1 MNTLVPFF
9 TKTIPDFF
17 MNTLVPAI
25 MGGLQAIW
33 NFLSG
38 VANFIWQGL
47 QTIADLIWKAATGFS
62 TFMLNLI
69 INAFSSLG
77 KLIMDAFKTFTDVV
91 TAIIRV
97 PYEGIQTLTAEVAK
111 AFLTPFIT
119 GHIKAMGISSPEFFS
134 KELVE
139 TQTYDMFFF
148 AGGAFLIP
156 LLGQLPLRFLSWI
169 GRAIGRWLYG
179 QSFPIEIDLSPF
191 GIGVKTKFDLAK
203 ALGASLS
210 TSAEEVVKYSEEIG
224 RGLVYGLSIWITR
237 PVAYLANFL
246 FRNIVPIRLPREDL
260 IVEYTRRAL
269 PRDDIDD
276 IIKVSKF
283 YLAVQGYADWMVD
296 MFFLSPDQYN
306 IKVTD
311 RFGQERKVPLALVYQ
326 LPTPSDVATMMVR
339 DVFASFEDFQE
350 LYHARGMHPDI
361 GALYYFLR
369 FRYPPPERLWQFTT
383 RGISGLLWA
392 TLPDTEKTAI
402 QAEAKPLG
410 AYMPTA
416 PADLNFQADKL
427 MSAFKT
433 YMKWHDYARF
443 AWVKDFASDNLIYV
457 DTLADIPTKIDQ
469 RWLVKWGIYEFL
481 SAKKI
486 TYQSPIWDFNVKAI
500 EATATSNITLD
511 LTNFCRTLQATGLHP
526 DWVPVTAVAETMN
539 VLSEER
545 TLLRTGVISLFKEG
559 FLETD
564 AIETFLA
571 GAITASFQVAYFDMD
586 TLQWTTGWLNIPVMF
601 LPPERKLI
609 ELRAM
614 MDRALDILRDIQKDA
629 FTAYQEYIIWDK
641 NEFESSLSKIIDKIN
656 TIYAQDYKTITGTN
670 LPDSLKLT
678 YVKAYYDS
686 YLEALKIWRE
696 VFTVRRIRMWTQR
709 WLGWVMYRVA
719 YGQVSPEDID
729 KLVDVIKEKAKLTDT
744 EADFIEQV
752 ANIMYGIAK
761 KTTVAEYLPTPQT
774 MATLSEYMTLDTKL
788 VQQVLAERGLDETWQ
803 KIWLT
808 YITVKPIKADAKA
821 LLSTYVRALRRE
833 AIDKKTLDD
842 FIKTLP
848 NYGFT
853 DKEITLIVN
862 SIDLEEQIL
871 ESREYIPTPASLA
884 TIVEIVPE
892 AREFFDDVVKARR
905 IPKQWQEVWAKYIDY
920 KPIIGEVNKMLS
932 RVESLYEYFAI
943 DEATYQKVLDS
954 VKYLG
959 WTDQEIEFM
968 LYTSRYVRWLR
979 AYRELIG
986 DIDRMVTISNYS
998 PKAEEYALGNLY
1010 KMIDAMPIDDATKQT
1025 LKAMWEDYIRNRH
1038 VKDEVITYV
1047 RDLVNLYV
1055 YGQLS
1060 YTDLDKELTWLEQW
1074 GLSKYEHQFWL
1085 MIAEARKARKLGIP
1099 VAFTPE

>member
-1 MNTLVPFF
+1 
-9 TKTIPDFF
+9 
-17 MNTLVPAI
+17 
-25 MGGLQAIW
+25 
-33 NFLSG
+33 
-38 VANFIWQGL
+38 
-47 QTIADLIWKAATGFS
+47 
-62 TFMLNLI
+62 
-69 INAFSSLG
+69 
-77 KLIMDAFKTFTDVV
+77 
-91 TAIIRV
+91 
-97 PYEGIQTLTAEVAK
+97 
-111 AFLTPFIT
+111 
-119 GHIKAMGISSPEFFS
+119 
-134 KELVE
+134 
-139 TQTYDMFFF
+139 
-148 AGGAFLIP
+148 
-156 LLGQLPLRFLSWI
+156 
-169 GRAIGRWLYG
+169 
-179 QSFPIEIDLSPF
+179 
-191 GIGVKTKFDLAK
+191 
-203 ALGASLS
+203 
-210 TSAEEVVKYSEEIG
+210 
-224 RGLVYGLSIWITR
+224 
-237 PVAYLANFL
+237 
-246 FRNIVPIRLPREDL
+246 
-260 IVEYTRRAL
+260 
-269 PRDDIDD
+269 
-276 IIKVSKF
+276 
-283 YLAVQGYADWMVD
+283 
-296 MFFLSPDQYN
+296 
-306 IKVTD
+306 
-311 RFGQERKVPLALVYQ
+311 
-326 LPTPSDVATMMVR
+326 
-339 DVFASFEDFQE
+339 
-350 LYHARGMHPDI
+350 
-361 GALYYFLR
+361 
-369 FRYPPPERLWQFTT
+369 
-383 RGISGLLWA
+383 
-392 TLPDTEKTAI
+392 
-402 QAEAKPLG
+402 
-410 AYMPTA
+410 
-416 PADLNFQADKL
+416 
-427 MSAFKT
+427 
-433 YMKWHDYARF
+433 
-443 AWVKDFASDNLIYV
+443 
-457 DTLADIPTKIDQ
+457 
-469 RWLVKWGIYEFL
+469 
-481 SAKKI
+481 
-486 TYQSPIWDFNVKAI
+486 
-500 EATATSNITLD
+500 
-511 LTNFCRTLQATGLHP
+511 
-526 DWVPVTAVAETMN
+526 
-539 VLSEER
+539 
-545 TLLRTGVISLFKEG
+545 
-559 FLETD
+559 
-564 AIETFLA
+564 
-571 GAITASFQVAYFDMD
+571 MD

-614 MDRALDILRDIQKDA
+614 MDRALDILRDIQRDA

-641 NEFESSLSKIIDKIN
+641 NEFESKLSDIIDEIN
-656 TIYAQDYKTITGTN
+656 TIYAQDYKAITGTN

-752 ANIMYGIAK
+752 ASIMYGIAK

-808 YITVKPIKADAKA
+808 YITVKPIKTDAKA

-853 DKEITLIVN
+853 DKEITFIVN

-905 IPKQWQEVWAKYIDY
+905 IPKQWQAVWAKYIDY

-1085 MIAEARKARKLGIP
+1085 MIADARKARKLGIP
-1099 VAFTPE
+1099 VAFTPEQTQAA

>member
-1 MNTLVPFF
+1 MEN
-9 TKTIPDFF
+9 
-17 MNTLVPAI
+17 
-25 MGGLQAIW
+25 QY
-33 NFLSG
+33 
-38 VANFIWQGL
+38 
-47 QTIADLIWKAATGFS
+47 
-62 TFMLNLI
+62 
-69 INAFSSLG
+69 
-77 KLIMDAFKTFTDVV
+77 KL
-91 TAIIRV
+91 
-97 PYEGIQTLTAEVAK
+97 
-111 AFLTPFIT
+111 
-119 GHIKAMGISSPEFFS
+119 
-134 KELVE
+134 
-139 TQTYDMFFF
+139 
-148 AGGAFLIP
+148 
-156 LLGQLPLRFLSWI
+156 
-169 GRAIGRWLYG
+169 
-179 QSFPIEIDLSPF
+179 
-191 GIGVKTKFDLAK
+191 
-203 ALGASLS
+203 
-210 TSAEEVVKYSEEIG
+210 
-224 RGLVYGLSIWITR
+224 
-237 PVAYLANFL
+237 
-246 FRNIVPIRLPREDL
+246 
-260 IVEYTRRAL
+260 
-269 PRDDIDD
+269 
-276 IIKVSKF
+276 
-283 YLAVQGYADWMVD
+283 
-296 MFFLSPDQYN
+296 
-306 IKVTD
+306 
-311 RFGQERKVPLALVYQ
+311 YQ
-326 LPTPSDVATMMVR
+326 
-339 DVFASFEDFQE
+339 
-350 LYHARGMHPDI
+350 ARGMHPDI

-416 PADLNFQADKL
+416 PADLNFKADQL
-427 MSAFKT
+427 ISAFKT
-433 YMKWHDYARF
+433 YMKWHDYAKF
-443 AWVKDFASDNLIYV
+443 AWVKDFASDNLIYI

-481 SAKKI
+481 SAKKV
-486 TYQSPIWDFNVKAI
+486 TYQSPIWDFNVKTI
-500 EATATSNITLD
+500 EPRATSNITLD

-559 FLETD
+559 FLDTD

-571 GAITASFQVAYFDMD
+571 GAITTSFQVAYFDMD
-586 TLQWTTGWLNIPVMF
+586 ALQWTTGWLNIPVMF

-609 ELRAM
+609 ELRAI

-641 NEFESSLSKIIDKIN
+641 NEFESKLSDIIDRIN
-656 TIYAQDYKTITGTN
+656 AIYAQDYKAITGKD
-670 LPDSLKLT
+670 LPDTLKLT

-729 KLVDVIKEKAKLTDT
+729 KLVSVIKEKAKLTDT
-744 EADFIEQV
+744 EADFIDQV
-752 ANIMYGIAK
+752 ASIMYGIAK
-761 KTTVAEYLPTPQT
+761 RTTVAEYLPTPQT
-774 MATLSEYMTLDTKL
+774 MATLSEYMTLDTSL
-788 VQQVLAERGLDETWQ
+788 VKKVLTERGLDETWQ

-821 LLSTYVRALRRE
+821 LLSTYVRALRYQ
-833 AIDKKTLDD
+833 AIDQKTLDD
-842 FIKTLP
+842 YIKTLP

-853 DKEITLIVN
+853 DKEIELIRK
-862 SIDLEEQIL
+862 SIDLEEQIIEARLNKQEYVPTLSTIATML
-871 ESREYIPTPASLA
+871 EYVSIPADQIQKVFEARNVPEEWQDIWNQYYSIRPIADDVRVLTDAYYRAKRYQIPLNEIEKQVTDILKASGMTDQELNIRNLATQIQTTIDEYLENRREYIPTPSMLATLAEYVVITEDHMNKVYTARNVPQEWRDVWTQYINARPIADDVKALLSAYRRTSLYIAIPDDITKKVMDYAKIIGFTDRELAILELRNQLEEMLIEYKESRREYIPTPSTLATLAEYVVISQDHITKVFNARNVPQEWQEVWKRYITARPLADDIKALISTYRRALLYVSVPDDITNKVKDYAKIINFGDTEFAILDLRNQLEEMILQSREYIPTPASLA
-884 TIVEIVPE
+884 TIVEIIPE
-892 AREFFDDVVKARR
+892 ARAFFYDVVKARR
-905 IPKQWQEVWAKYIDY
+905 IPKQWQAVWAKYIDY
-920 KPIIGEVNKMLS
+920 KPIIDEVKKMLS

-943 DEATYQKVLDS
+943 DEATYKKVLNS

-1010 KMIDAMPIDDATKQT
+1010 KMIDAMPIDPATKQT

-1085 MIAEARKARKLGIP
+1085 MIADARKARKLGIP